1 MKNMMISADEKKL
14 LRKVEIRSHTCF
26 LAATMV
32 NMEGNGFT
40 FSLIPAIEEIYK
52 DDPEGKKE
60 AYTRHQQFF
69 NTHAVPFSFI
79 VGLAWAMEKEKKEK
93 GSVDG
98 ETISSVKSALM
109 GPTEGMFDNLFF
121 N

>member
-69 NTHAVPFSFI
+69 QHPRRPI
-79 VGLAWAMEKEKKEK
+79 LLHCRPGLGDGKGKEGKRF
-93 GSVDG
+93 G
-98 ETISSVKSALM
+98 
-109 GPTEGMFDNLFF
+109 
-121 N
+121 